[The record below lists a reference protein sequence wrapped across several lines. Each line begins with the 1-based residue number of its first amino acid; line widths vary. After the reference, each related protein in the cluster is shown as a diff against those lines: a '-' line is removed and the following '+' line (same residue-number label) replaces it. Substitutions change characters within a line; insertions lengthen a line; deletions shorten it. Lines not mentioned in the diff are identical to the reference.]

1 MAAWRLLWLPDVVEV
16 LISRVAMY
24 VVPLLLKDPGCVPVL
39 IKRLQEEA
47 TKEQIDGE
55 AADVALWAELKVLK
69 FALKKMAPEKL
80 VVDQHA
86 HRRLVKYYL
95 VVNGKEIG
103 PAGRMN
109 SLIGLKTVLIRIKET
124 MRLASK
130 NQTKPNPTASA
141 RDDYAAAAAFKQW
154 VELFVVTSVY
164 PGALP
169 QRLTLGLE
177 VLLLYVQLFGFGN
190 DEAHAKKEAFTKP
203 FAHRPNGDDPSEHAH
218 QRMGLDSLKQR
229 LGQENQSFRRHLE
242 DLVSQ
247 QMAQIREVQDNETER
262 IHEEMDE
269 IRSGM

>member
-80 VVDQHA
+80 LHD
-86 HRRLVKYYL
+86 
-95 VVNGKEIG
+95 
-103 PAGRMN
+103 
-109 SLIGLKTVLIRIKET
+109 
-124 MRLASK
+124 
-130 NQTKPNPTASA
+130 
-141 RDDYAAAAAFKQW
+141 
-154 VELFVVTSVY
+154 ELF
-164 PGALP
+164 
-169 QRLTLGLE
+169 Q
-177 VLLLYVQLFGFGN
+177 
-190 DEAHAKKEAFTKP
+190 
-203 FAHRPNGDDPSEHAH
+203 
-218 QRMGLDSLKQR
+218 LKQR

>member
-1 MAAWRLLWLPDVVEV
+1 
-16 LISRVAMY
+16 MY

-177 VLLLYVQLFGFGN
+177 VLLLTCIRTSYRDTRRVKNF
-190 DEAHAKKEAFTKP
+190 
-203 FAHRPNGDDPSEHAH
+203 
-218 QRMGLDSLKQR
+218 LKQR

>member
-1 MAAWRLLWLPDVVEV
+1 
-16 LISRVAMY
+16 MY

-55 AADVALWAELKVLK
+55 AADVALWAELEVLK

-190 DEAHAKKEAFTKP
+190 DEAHAKK
-203 FAHRPNGDDPSEHAH
+203 PSRNLLLTGQMLHDELF
-218 QRMGLDSLKQR
+218 QLKQR

-247 QMAQIREVQDNETER
+247 QMAQIGEVQDNETER

>member
-1 MAAWRLLWLPDVVEV
+1 
-16 LISRVAMY
+16 MY

-177 VLLLYVQLFGFGN
+177 
-190 DEAHAKKEAFTKP
+190 
-203 FAHRPNGDDPSEHAH
+203 
-218 QRMGLDSLKQR
+218 LKQR